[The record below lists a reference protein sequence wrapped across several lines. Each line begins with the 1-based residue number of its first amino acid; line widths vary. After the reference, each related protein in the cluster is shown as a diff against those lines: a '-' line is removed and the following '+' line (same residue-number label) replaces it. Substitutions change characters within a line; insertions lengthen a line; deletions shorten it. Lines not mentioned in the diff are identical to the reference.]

1 LSSQGSTDFLPL
13 NIYTQKQRWKLLL
26 LLAALLIGTA
36 SLWYTNRLVQHLAQE
51 ERKKIQLWAEATR
64 KLGDV
69 TDLNADL
76 SFPYQVISDNT
87 TIPVIL
93 TDTNFQMITYRNLDS
108 VKMLKADYATKEIA
122 AMREQHAPIEIPLTK
137 GNKNYILYKDSVLLV
152 KLRYYPYFQLSVIA
166 LFLMVSYLAFSASRK
181 AEQNQ
186 VWVGMAKETAHQLG
200 TPLSSLIAWLEIL
213 KMKGLSDEYHGEIKK
228 DIERLQTITDRFS
241 KIGSAP
247 ALNKENLVKVM
258 EHSVNYIKTRTSDKV
273 SFEIKSNNDADVYA
287 PINVPLFEWVIENVL
302 KNAIDA
308 MNGEGKI
315 TVKITDQ
322 QQFAYIDI
330 ADTGKGISKSAHKT
344 IFKPGYTTKSR
355 GWGLGLSLSKRI
367 IEEYHD
373 GQIFVKSSEIGKGT
387 TLRIVLNK

>member
-1 LSSQGSTDFLPL
+1 V

-93 TDTNFQMITYRNLDS
+93 TDTNFKMITYRNLDS
-108 VKMLKADYATKEIA
+108 VKMLRTDYVKDEIA
-122 AMREQHAPIEIPLTK
+122 TMREQHAAIEIPLTK
-137 GNKNYILYKDSVLLV
+137 GNKNYILYKDSILLV

-213 KMKGLSDEYHGEIKK
+213 KMKGLSDEYHGEIHK
-228 DIERLQTITDRFS
+228 DIQRLQTITDRFS

-247 ALNKENLVKVM
+247 ALNKENLQKVM

-273 SFEIKSNNDADVYA
+273 VFEIKTGQDANVYA

-330 ADTGKGISKSAHKT
+330 TDTGKGISKSSFKT
-344 IFKPGYTTKSR
+344 IFKPGYTTKKR

-387 TLRIVLNK
+387 TLRIVLNKKS

>member
-1 LSSQGSTDFLPL
+1 V
-13 NIYTQKQRWKLLL
+13 NIYTQKQRWKILL

-36 SLWYTNRLVQHLAQE
+36 SLWYTNRLVKNLADE

-69 TDLNADL
+69 SDLNADL
-76 SFPYQVISDNT
+76 SFPYQVISDNN

-93 TDTNFQMITYRNLDS
+93 TDTSGQMITYRNLDS
-108 VKMLKADYATKEIA
+108 VNMLKKDYVLGQITE
-122 AMREQHAPIEIPLTK
+122 MRKQHQPIEIPLTK
-137 GNKNYILYKDSVLLV
+137 GNKNYILYRDSVVLV

-166 LFLMVSYLAFSASRK
+166 LFLIVSYLAFSASRK

-213 KMKGLSDEYHGEIKK
+213 KMKGLSVEYAGEIQK
-228 DIERLQTITDRFS
+228 DIQRLQTITERFS

-247 ALNKENLVKVM
+247 ALQKENLLQVM
-258 EHSVNYIKTRTSDKV
+258 EHSVNYIKSRTSDKIIFDV
-273 SFEIKSNNDADVYA
+273 KAPQNADVFA
-287 PINVPLFEWVIENVL
+287 PINVPLFEWVIENIL
-302 KNAIDA
+302 KNSIDA

-315 TVKITDQ
+315 AVKITDQ

-330 ADTGKGISKSAHKT
+330 SDTGKGISKSAFKT

-373 GQIFVKSSEIGKGT
+373 GQIFVKSSEPGKGT

>member
-1 LSSQGSTDFLPL
+1 M
-13 NIYTQKQRWKLLL
+13 NIYTQKQRWKILL
-26 LLAALLIGTA
+26 LLAALLIGAA
-36 SLWYTNRLVQHLAQE
+36 SLWYTNRLVENLAAE
-51 ERKKIQLWAEATR
+51 ENKKIKLWAEATR

-76 SFPYQVISDNT
+76 SFPYQVISDNN

-93 TDTNFQMITYRNLDS
+93 TDTNGQMITYRNLDS
-108 VKMLKADYATKEIA
+108 LNMLKPDYVAKQIAT
-122 AMREQHAPIEIPLTK
+122 MREEHEPIEIPLTK
-137 GNKNYILYKDSVLLV
+137 GNKNFILYKDSIVLV

-213 KMKGLSDEYHGEIKK
+213 KMKGLSSEYAGEIHK
-228 DIERLQTITDRFS
+228 DIHRLQTITERFS

-247 ALNKENLVKVM
+247 ALQKENLYQVM
-258 EHSVNYIKTRTSDKV
+258 EHSVNYIKTRTSEKV
-273 SFEIKSNNDADVYA
+273 GFDVKTNQGVDVFA

-302 KNAIDA
+302 KNSIDA

-322 QQFAYIDI
+322 HQFAYIDI
-330 ADTGKGISKSAHKT
+330 TDTGKGISKSSFKT
-344 IFKPGYTTKSR
+344 IFKPGYTTKKR

-373 GQIFVKSSEIGKGT
+373 GQIFVKSSEPGKGT
-387 TLRIVLNK
+387 TLRIVLKK